1 MPIRQAD
8 ENFMR
13 NAVSLAAKGKGK
25 VSPNPLVGAVV
36 VNGGKIVGRGWHAR
50 LGGPHAEAAALEAA
64 GEASLGSTLYC
75 TLEPCCHH
83 GRTPPC
89 TQALIDAGVKR
100 VVVGAGDPSPK
111 VDGKGV
117 ELLRAEGIEVDV
129 GCLVEESRRVNE
141 FFLVRHELGRPF
153 VTLKW
158 AATLDGRT
166 AADSNDSR
174 WITNEA
180 SRNFVHELR
189 AEHDCVLAGIG
200 TILADD
206 PMLNVRVPRYKGRQP
221 KRVIVDGD
229 LSIPRR
235 ARVLRSKDGGEV
247 IIVTTSHARPE
258 AVKDLESD
266 GHTVVVLPSRRR
278 LIKMDKLLEYL
289 AERDFV
295 SVFAE
300 GGRQIHTSLIRAGC
314 ADKLYAFMAPKI
326 VGGQLLRSPVED
338 LGVRSMDEALQIK
351 RPRWHAFGD
360 DICLE
365 GYLRDV

>member
-1 MPIRQAD
+1 LSIHSTD

-13 NAVSLAAKGKGK
+13 NAIALAAKGKGR

-36 VNGGKIVGRGWHAR
+36 VKEGKIIGRGWHAN
-50 LGGPHAEAAALEAA
+50 LGGDHAEVMALKEA
-64 GEASLGSTLYC
+64 GEGALGSTLYC

-100 VVVGAGDPSPK
+100 VVVGASDPTPK
-111 VDGKGV
+111 VDGKGI
-117 ELLRAEGIEVDV
+117 EILREEGIEIAV
-129 GCLVEESRRVNE
+129 GCLLEESRRVNE
-141 FFLVRHELGRPF
+141 FFLIRHELGRPF
-153 VTLKW
+153 VTIKW
-158 AATLDGRT
+158 ATTVDGRT

-174 WITNEA
+174 WITSEA

-221 KRVIVDGD
+221 ERVILDGD

-235 ARVLRSKDGGEV
+235 ARILRSKDGGGV
-247 IIVTTSHARPE
+247 TVVTTSHARPE
-258 AVKDLESD
+258 AVKALESD
-266 GHTVVVLPSRRR
+266 GHTVAVLPSRRR
-278 LIKMDKLLEYL
+278 LIEMDKLVNYL

-300 GGRQIHTSLIRAGC
+300 GGRQIHTSLIRAGY
-314 ADKLYAFMAPKI
+314 ADKLYAFIAPKI
-326 VGGQLLRSPVED
+326 VGGHLLRSPVEE
-338 LGVRSMDEALQIK
+338 LGATSMDEALQIK
-351 RPRWHAFGD
+351 HPQWHTFGE